1 MIVLSFC
8 WLVDFSFPVDGF
20 ISILDYLGTIAFAVT
35 GASKAIS
42 HKADIF
48 GILVLATV
56 VGVAG
61 GITRDVIFGRF
72 PVAFSDPIYIG
83 ITVTTGILMFFLY
96 SYFKKRMNIW
106 LVFDAVGLGVF
117 SIIGASVA
125 YQIVGLNFLPMLFA
139 GMITAIGGGIL
150 RDVFV
155 REIPIVFVKEVYAV
169 ASLIGI
175 VVFYIML
182 FYGMD
187 MQIASIIGII
197 TATGIRL
204 LAMKFNWN
212 LPKVRET

>member
-1 MIVLSFC
+1 MVES
-8 WLVDFSFPVDGF
+8 SFPLDGF

-35 GASKAIS
+35 GASKAIA

-61 GITRDVIFGRF
+61 GVTRDVIFGRF
-72 PVAFSDPIYIG
+72 PIAFSDPIYVG
-83 ITVTTGILMFFLY
+83 ITVITGIAMFFLY
-96 SYFKKRMNIW
+96 SYLKKRMNVW
-106 LVFDAVGLGVF
+106 LIFDAVGLGVF
-117 SIIGASVA
+117 SIIGASIA
-125 YQIVGLNFLPMLFA
+125 YQIVGLNFLPMLL
-139 GMITAIGGGIL
+139 GGIITAIGGGIL

-175 VVFYIML
+175 VIFYAVLSYEI
-182 FYGMD
+182 D

-197 TATGIRL
+197 AATGIRL
-204 LAMKFNWN
+204 LAMKYNWN

>member
-1 MIVLSFC
+1 
-8 WLVDFSFPVDGF
+8 
-20 ISILDYLGTIAFAVT
+20 
-35 GASKAIS
+35 
-42 HKADIF
+42 
-48 GILVLATV
+48 
-56 VGVAG
+56 
-61 GITRDVIFGRF
+61 
-72 PVAFSDPIYIG
+72 
-83 ITVTTGILMFFLY
+83 
-96 SYFKKRMNIW
+96 MNIW